1 MSLKP
6 VVTKAPTAA
15 MIISQER
22 LRIMEILESPEG
34 RKRPESARKLALNSN
49 MSLEMCVDMLR
60 GLPTESPFLDAMHSE
75 SIGISSATAGAIG
88 AGSDPKQAR
97 LAEIKQAA
105 HVYAQGRGY
114 AVDMKA

>member
-22 LRIMEILESPEG
+22 LRIMNILECPEG

-49 MSLEMCVDMLR
+49 MSVEMAVDMLR
-60 GLPTESPFLDAMHSE
+60 GLPTESPFLDAMNAE

-88 AGSDPKQAR
+88 AGSDQKAAR
-97 LAEIKQAA
+97 LAEIKQVGHGYAA
-105 HVYAQGRGY
+105 ARGY
-114 AVDMKA
+114 VVNVKA